1 MEHLKL
7 SPECGWAINV
17 SIEQQLGDG
26 SYDIEMPMDEK
37 LLDARKMT
45 FGSNWPHENKRGWIC
60 KTQKVGCLNDS
71 YAIQLLLSLNRTDD
85 RVRMVLLPNS
95 GERRL
100 RQVFVL

>member
-17 SIEQQLGDG
+17 YIEQQLGTG
-26 SYDIEMPMDEK
+26 NYDIENPLDEK
-37 LLDARKMT
+37 LLDARRMT
-45 FGSNWPHENKRGWIC
+45 FGSKWPHESKRGWIC
-60 KTQKVGCLNDS
+60 KTQKVVCFND
-71 YAIQLLLSLNRTDD
+71 AFAKQPLLSLNRIDD

-100 RQVFVL
+100 CQVFVL